1 MSKHT
6 PGPWSTHPM
15 ASCGVWAVNG
25 IHVAATGGDMAD
37 DADPDEQE
45 ANAKLIA
52 AAPDLYVALQQILNE
67 YVNVREWNNWDV
79 DGDEA
84 VIAARAALAK
94 ATE

>member
-1 MSKHT
+1 VSKHT
-6 PGPWSTHPM
+6 PGPWNVHPM
-15 ASCGVWAVNG
+15 ASCGVWAANG

-52 AAPDLYVALQQILNE
+52 TAPALLAALQEI
-67 YVNVREWNNWDV
+67 VAIWD
-79 DGDEA
+79 DHATNPESPLGK
-84 VIAARAALAK
+84 ARAAVKK